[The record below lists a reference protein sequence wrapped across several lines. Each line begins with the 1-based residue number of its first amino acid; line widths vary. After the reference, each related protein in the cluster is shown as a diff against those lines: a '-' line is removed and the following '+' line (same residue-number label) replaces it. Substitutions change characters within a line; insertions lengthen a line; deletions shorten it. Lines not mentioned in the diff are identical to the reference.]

1 MAKTPRKPVPMDAAD
16 LEALAHLRAM
26 NSPQAAALAVL
37 TGITIT
43 PETSEAQTLHAL
55 VVAGREMMEQKALED
70 SYLREAEFARHHPDV
85 AAWRRAMPHLR
96 SDNTLETDTA

>member
-1 MAKTPRKPVPMDAAD
+1 MAKTPRKQVPLDSAD
-16 LEALAHLRAM
+16 QEAVRHLRTR

-43 PETSEAQTLHAL
+43 PETSEAQALHAL
-55 VVAGREMMEQKALED
+55 LVAGREMMEQKALED

-85 AAWRRAMPHLR
+85 EAWRRAMPYLR
-96 SDNTLETDTA
+96 PHDTLDIDTA